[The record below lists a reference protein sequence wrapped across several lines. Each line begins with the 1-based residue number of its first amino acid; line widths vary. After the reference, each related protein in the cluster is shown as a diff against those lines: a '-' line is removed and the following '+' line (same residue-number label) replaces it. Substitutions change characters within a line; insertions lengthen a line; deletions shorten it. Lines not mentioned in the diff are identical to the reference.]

1 MADDRQR
8 ELVKERQITAD
19 LRRSLADRTSEIDA
33 LRSRLGTDGAGAA
46 QRSLKGS
53 SSTSQVSLTRSEET
67 VVREEITGL
76 KSVCT
81 SPVFSCADAC
91 LPRLIV
97 QELQQENSAATQRA
111 KVLEAENELLRSET
125 DQLREVG
132 IEALA
137 ACTTDFR
144 LQELKILEDNL
155 EQSIIHEEPETHG
168 VPPTI
173 TPGEIKMLEIS
184 AGEQNVKHEVWCVL
198 FCWLPNSLSAGKAE
212 LDQLRKRLADME
224 MKNARLT
231 FEVHA
236 LPALYHHYAL
246 TLTHQSNKEISELE
260 TLVESKVSSSCLVY
274 VPNPA
279 IDMPARSIVKSG
291 VS

>member
-1 MADDRQR
+1 MA
-8 ELVKERQITAD
+8 VD

-33 LRSRLGTDGAGAA
+33 LRSRLGTDGPGATA
-46 QRSLKGS
+46 QRPSKSS
-53 SSTSQVSLTRSEET
+53 SSTSQVSLTRNEET

-81 SPVFSCADAC
+81 SPVFSCPETC

-125 DQLREVG
+125 DQLREVST
-132 IEALA
+132 EALV
-137 ACTTDFR
+137 ACTTDLR

-168 VPPTI
+168 VPPT
-173 TPGEIKMLEIS
+173 TSPYEIS
-184 AGEQNVKHEVWCVL
+184 VGEQKIKHEVWCVL
-198 FCWLPNSLSAGKAE
+198 FCWLSNSLSTGKAE

-231 FEVHA
+231 FEVHIF
-236 LPALYHHYAL
+236 PALNHHHAL
-246 TLTHQSNKEISELE
+246 TLRH
-260 TLVESKVSSSCLVY
+260 
-274 VPNPA
+274 
-279 IDMPARSIVKSG
+279 
-291 VS
+291 